1 MKILD
6 EKGKL
11 FGKLNLIDLIVV
23 LVIIAVVVAVGWK
36 LGGSAVTEA
45 IGSTGTPIRYEV
57 LCARV
62 DPDTSEFAES
72 HVGGQLMSNGDMV
85 DGTIVSCVVEP
96 YTEVLVDS
104 EGNPQMVENPAYR
117 NLRFT
122 IEVNAVDAA
131 NAYSIGSQELRVGK
145 SHIVK
150 TTELEVNGTI
160 TSMEVLNADE

>member
-23 LVIIAVVVAVGWK
+23 LVIVAVVAAVAWK
-36 LGGSAVTEA
+36 LGGSTVTEA
-45 IGSTGTPIRYEV
+45 INSHGTTIRYEV
-57 LCARV
+57 VCSHV
-62 DPDTSEFAES
+62 DPDTSEFAAS
-72 HVGGQLMSNGDMV
+72 HIGGQLMSNGEMI
-85 DGTIVSCVVEP
+85 DGTIVDCVVEP
-96 YTEVLVDS
+96 YTELLVDS
-104 EGNPQMVENPAYR
+104 EGNVHQVEDPTAR

-122 IEVNAVDAA
+122 IETQVVEAG
-131 NAYSIGSQELRVGK
+131 NAYSVGSQELRVGK

-160 TSMEVLNADE
+160 TSMEVVSADE

>member
-23 LVIIAVVVAVGWK
+23 LVIIAVVAAVAWK
-36 LGGSAVTEA
+36 LGGSTVTEA
-45 IGSTGTPIRYEV
+45 IAGNDHTIRYEV
-57 LCARV
+57 LCTRV
-62 DPDTSEFAES
+62 DADTSEFAES
-72 HVGGQLMSNGDMV
+72 HIGGQLMSNGDMLDGHIV
-85 DGTIVSCVVEP
+85 DCVVEP
-96 YTEVLVDS
+96 YTQVVLDS
-104 EGNPQMVENPAYR
+104 AGNAKQVEDPSYR

-122 IEVNAVDAA
+122 IEANVVEAA

-150 TTELEVNGTI
+150 TTELEVNGNI
-160 TSMEVLNADE
+160 TSMEAVNADE

>member
-23 LVIIAVVVAVGWK
+23 LVIIAVVAAVAWK

-45 IGSTGTPIRYEV
+45 IADKGTTIRYEV
-57 LCARV
+57 LCTKV
-62 DPDTSEFAES
+62 DADTSAFAES
-72 HVGGQLMSNGDMV
+72 HVGGQLMSNGDMM
-85 DGTIVSCVVEP
+85 DGTIVDCVVEP
-96 YTEVLVDS
+96 YTQTVLDS
-104 EGNPQMVENPAYR
+104 EGNAKQVEDPAYR
-117 NLRFT
+117 NVRFT
-122 IEVNAVDAA
+122 IEAKVVEAA

-150 TTELEVNGTI
+150 TTELEINGTI
-160 TSMEVLNADE
+160 TSMEVVNADE